1 MFDNYFYQD
10 LNEDEQVLQVI
21 RKHWISIIVPFIKT
35 FVTWIILVILAPFIL
50 KYTIGVLGFFFIL
63 AVSLGYITYRW
74 ITWYFDTFII
84 TSHRIIDIDQNS
96 IFRRRVAEVR
106 LEEIQD
112 VTYETTGFISTS
124 LDYGTVRA
132 QTASTVP
139 NIEMTYVTHPKEVQ
153 DLISSLQHDIKQKEK
168 AANQQEIINLVKQ
181 QFNQT
186 ENKENN
192 NDSPEE

>member
-1 MFDNYFYQD
+1 MF
-10 LNEDEQVLQVI
+10 
-21 RKHWISIIVPFIKT
+21 R
-35 FVTWIILVILAPFIL
+35 L
-50 KYTIGVLGFFFIL
+50 KIF
-63 AVSLGYITYRW
+63 RN
-74 ITWYFDTFII
+74 FDTFII